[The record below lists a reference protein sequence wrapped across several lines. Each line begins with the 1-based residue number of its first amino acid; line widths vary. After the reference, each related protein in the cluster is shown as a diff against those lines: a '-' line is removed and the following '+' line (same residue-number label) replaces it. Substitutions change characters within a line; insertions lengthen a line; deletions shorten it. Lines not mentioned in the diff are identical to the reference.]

1 MHLPISEVSRQTGIP
16 ASAIRYYESCKIL
29 PAPHRIGGQRRYD
42 ISAVYQ
48 LAVVRGAQEAGFSLD
63 EIRVLFGGFRPA
75 VPVSA
80 RWQKLAGTKMA
91 ELDRQMARIQSMQD
105 VLDRLRTRCHCDT
118 LTECG
123 AAILRASAGTSLVPG
138 APGHQQEY
146 PEPDQQPRSRFGRN
160 RRRRT

>member
-1 MHLPISEVSRQTGIP
+1 MHLPISEVSRQTCIP

-48 LAVVRGAQEAGFSLD
+48 LAVVRRAQEAGFSLD

-80 RWQKLAGTKMA
+80 PWQKLAGFKMA
-91 ELDRQMARIQSMQD
+91 ELDRPAARIRSTNNG
-105 VLDRLRTRCHCDT
+105 LDRLRT
-118 LTECG
+118 
-123 AAILRASAGTSLVPG
+123 P
-138 APGHQQEY
+138 
-146 PEPDQQPRSRFGRN
+146 
-160 RRRRT
+160 